1 MTPLRHG
8 ERSQAVR
15 QLQTNL
21 NNNGARLIID
31 GHYGDATEAAVR
43 AHQLS
48 VGLVADGIAGSKTL
62 AALAGDDCEQLLK
75 HTDLVNAA
83 QRLDMPLATVY
94 AVNEVESKGSGF
106 LDIGKPLILF
116 ERHIMYR
123 QLSKVRHESDNPGEL
138 KRRADQLAAAHPAI
152 VNPKAGGYV
161 GGAAEH
167 QRLGSAHLLDDIAA
181 PEAASWG
188 AFQIMG
194 FHWKR
199 LGYASVQ
206 DFVAAMSANESQQFG
221 AFVRFIETDP
231 TLYKALKTRQWAV
244 FAKHYNGPDY
254 QRNLYDIK
262 LQRAYERH
270 AECGCGHNRI
280 DAPRAASVPQ
290 KQQAA
295 P

>member
-8 ERSQAVR
+8 DRSQAVR
-15 QLQTNL
+15 HLQTNL
-21 NNNGARLIID
+21 NNNGARLVVD
-31 GHYGDATEAAVR
+31 GHYGDTTEAAVR
-43 AHQLS
+43 AYQLN

-75 HTDLVNAA
+75 HADLVNAA
-83 QRLDMPLATVY
+83 QRLDMPLANLY
-94 AVNEVESKGSGF
+94 AVNEVESKGRGF
-106 LDIGKPLILF
+106 LDIGKPVILF

-123 QLSKVRHESDNPGEL
+123 QLSNVRHESDNPGEL

-167 QRLGSAHLLDDIAA
+167 QRLGSARVLDDIAA
-181 PEAASWG
+181 PEAATWG

-206 DFVAAMSANESQQFG
+206 DFVAAMSANESQQFD

-262 LQRAYERH
+262 LQRAFERH
-270 AECGCGHNRI
+270 AECGCGQNPV
-280 DAPRAASVPQ
+280 DLPRAANVH
-290 KQQAA
+290 QQQQVA